1 MAREKTKV
9 RTFKVPEA
17 APSGMVFEDVKRTV
31 GDAKGVVIRVL
42 VPAANAEGVLASV
55 KHLSSILPA
64 DGGDGSVFAAEAIR
78 QAMVA
83 SIVAQAG
90 ANGTEIGE
98 IGAIVPR
105 IAKLSTVDKG
115 AVAGARLQDFIAENG
130 RPPNQ
135 VEYKEIYAGLSL

>member
-9 RTFKVPEA
+9 RTFKVPES
-17 APSGMVFEDVKRTV
+17 APDGMVFEDVKRTV

-42 VPAANAEGVLASV
+42 VPVANAAGVLAGT
-55 KHLSSILPA
+55 KFLSSILPA
-64 DGGDGSVFAAEAIR
+64 DGGDGSVFMAEAAR
-78 QAMVA
+78 QAWIA

-90 ANGTEIGE
+90 SNGTDVAE

-105 IAKLSTVDKG
+105 IAKLTTVDKG

-135 VEYKEIYAGLSL
+135 AEYKDIYAGLSL